1 MAIHELFVLDS
12 TIQRAVLDGADAQK
26 LREHARARGMR
37 TLYEDGLRKVAM
49 GLSSLD
55 EVLRVTQDQSE
66 EAGDDLD
73 AA

>member
-1 MAIHELFVLDS
+1 
-12 TIQRAVLDGADAQK
+12 
-26 LREHARARGMR
+26 
-37 TLYEDGLRKVAM
+37 VAM

>member
-1 MAIHELFVLDS
+1 
-12 TIQRAVLDGADAQK
+12 
-26 LREHARARGMR
+26 
-37 TLYEDGLRKVAM
+37 
-49 GLSSLD
+49 LSSLD